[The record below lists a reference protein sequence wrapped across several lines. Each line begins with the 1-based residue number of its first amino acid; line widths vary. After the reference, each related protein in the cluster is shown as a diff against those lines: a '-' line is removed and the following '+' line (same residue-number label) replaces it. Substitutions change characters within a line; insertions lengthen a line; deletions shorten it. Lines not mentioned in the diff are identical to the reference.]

1 MGWSAASLVHFLLSL
16 APLFFLSTSE
26 QTAFIGVS
34 LENPTINLVP
44 SSQTGYSC
52 ERVHVMGT
60 SRLNLKSYASSLCV
74 TLAVSD
80 AMPEKMNEKVE
91 VCFHRNASIG
101 PCQLDSCEWRNLKK
115 GQWKTVIS
123 PYEKRYIDVKF
134 KDKAI
139 SFIQVSAEE
148 EFHRW
153 RLFCLGFGFFLW
165 FLAPTVSN
173 WVPFYYSSSMAL
185 GVLLVVLLIL
195 FQGMKLLPMGRKSAL
210 YLTFYGS
217 MLGIGSYI
225 AHYFSTVVNSILESF
240 GLSDEMHN
248 PVSVFLVVGLFLAGA
263 ALGYW
268 TVRKYILSEDGS
280 IDAGTAQFVK
290 WAMRIISG
298 VSILLSSLDS
308 LLSVVALGICCC
320 TCSIITSK
328 RWRILPTS
336 QYKLPKNEN
345 LWKQRARKA
354 SASKNAELL
363 SRPATDFGSTVRGSS
378 SSPYAQSNSQT
389 KAHSYS
395 SSAKMAREDED
406 HYSTF
411 HKTPT
416 QRKFSKREWEDFTRE
431 STRDA
436 LAEWAAS
443 PEVAKWVAD
452 NAHRMRLDAGNSSD
466 DSMES
471 ASGSSEETAVEN
483 GNGRSSLLKWY

>member
-1 MGWSAASLVHFLLSL
+1 MGMSAASLVHFLLSL

-26 QTAFIGVS
+26 QTTAAYRGVS

-44 SSQTGYSC
+44 SSHAGYSC
-52 ERVHVMGT
+52 ERVQVMGT
-60 SRLNLKSYASSLCV
+60 SRVNLKSYANSLHV
-74 TLAVSD
+74 TLKASD
-80 AMPEKMNEKVE
+80 AMPEKLHDKLE
-91 VCFHRNASIG
+91 VCFHRNASFG
-101 PCQLDSCEWRNLKK
+101 LCQLDSCEWKNLQK

-123 PYEKRYIDVKF
+123 PYEKRYIDLKF

-139 SFIQVSAEE
+139 GSVLVSVEE

-153 RLFCLGFGFFLW
+153 RLFSLGFGIFLW
-165 FLAPTVSN
+165 FLAPIVSH

-185 GVLLVVLLIL
+185 GVILVVLLIL

-240 GLSDEMHN
+240 GLSEEMHN
-248 PVSVFLVVGLFLAGA
+248 PVSVFFVVGLVLAGA

-290 WAMRIISG
+290 WAMRTIAG

-308 LLSVVALGICCC
+308 LLSLVALGICWC
-320 TCSIITSK
+320 TCSSINPK
-328 RWRILPTS
+328 RWRSLPTS
-336 QYKLPKNEN
+336 QYKLRKNEN
-345 LWKQRARKA
+345 LWKQRVKQ
-354 SASKNAELL
+354 SPASKNAEFL
-363 SRPATDFGSTVRGSS
+363 SRPSTDFGRTVRGSS
-378 SSPYAQSNSQT
+378 SSPYAQSNLQT
-389 KAHSYS
+389 KVRSYTS
-395 SSAKMAREDED
+395 PAKMAREDED
-406 HYSTF
+406 YYSTF

-416 QRKFSKREWEDFTRE
+416 RKFSKTQWEDFTRE
-431 STRDA
+431 STRDS

-452 NAHRMRLDAGNSSD
+452 NAHRMRLDVGNSSD
-466 DSMES
+466 DSTES
-471 ASGSSEETAVEN
+471 SYGSSEETAVDN
-483 GNGRSSLLKWY
+483 GYGRSLLKWY